1 MARYQIR
8 TPEQLTINDVVLTMN
23 TRAREVLQAWNFF
36 QSPPSM
42 DEWDHLSSII
52 RGYFDLYVK
61 TYKLCGISSICLD
74 HVKSTPWSPDSH
86 ALDAAPHDMI
96 YQLLPRTE
104 LNEFLEEL
112 TTRFYH
118 ELVPLLKPDHQEEV
132 VSILQV
138 VFQNVLASYLY
149 YNPLCGFTELCT
161 YSALA
166 HNSPLWHRPERE
178 S

>member
-8 TPEQLTINDVVLTMN
+8 TPENMTINDVIFAMN
-23 TRAREVLQAWNFF
+23 ARAREVLQAWNFF
-36 QSPPSM
+36 ESSPSG
-42 DEWDHLSSII
+42 DDWDHLSSTI
-52 RGYFDLYVK
+52 RGYLDLYVK
-61 TYKLCGISSICLD
+61 NYKLCGISSICLD

-86 ALDAAPHDMI
+86 ALDATPQDMI

-104 LNEFLEEL
+104 LDDFLKEL

-118 ELVPLLKPDHQEEV
+118 ALMPLLKANHEEEV
-132 VSILQV
+132 VSIVQA
-138 VFQNVLASYLY
+138 VFQNVLAGYLY

-166 HNSPLWHRPERE
+166 YNSPVWHRRERE
-178 S
+178 N